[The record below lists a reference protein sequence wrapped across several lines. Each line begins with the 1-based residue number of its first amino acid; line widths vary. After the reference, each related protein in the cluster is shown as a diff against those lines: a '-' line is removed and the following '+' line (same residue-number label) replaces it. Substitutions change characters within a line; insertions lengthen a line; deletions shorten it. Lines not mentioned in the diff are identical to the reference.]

1 METHGTKP
9 DLENANWTLQEL
21 IAGKEPALA
30 SAFWIAN
37 TVLTRESTPHFLSV
51 ARAFSDTIAL
61 SAKRCA
67 LR

>member
-1 METHGTKP
+1 LVRIQKFYARLGEC
-9 DLENANWTLQEL
+9 LL
-21 IAGKEPALA
+21 
-30 SAFWIAN
+30 IAN
-37 TVLTRESTPHFLSV
+37 TVLTRESTPPFSSV